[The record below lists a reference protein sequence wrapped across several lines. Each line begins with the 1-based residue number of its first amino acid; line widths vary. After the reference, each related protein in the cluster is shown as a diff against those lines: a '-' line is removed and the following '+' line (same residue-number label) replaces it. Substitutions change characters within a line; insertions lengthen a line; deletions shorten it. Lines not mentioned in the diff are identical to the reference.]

1 MERQKKSVTKSE
13 LVLTAVQLAR
23 LGEELDTARAE
34 LKRLAESGAAYDSEE
49 MKTAL
54 QSCQALNLRWS
65 ALEQE
70 YLVRKDSVTGESKA

>member
-1 MERQKKSVTKSE
+1 MKNEKGE

-54 QSCQALNLRWS
+54 QTCQALNLRWS

>member
-1 MERQKKSVTKSE
+1 MRNRKTE

-34 LKRLAESGAAYDSEE
+34 LKRLAEGGAAYDSEE

-70 YLVRKDSVTGESKA
+70 YLARKDSVTGESKA

>member
-1 MERQKKSVTKSE
+1 MKNEKGE

-34 LKRLAESGAAYDSEE
+34 LKRLVESGAAYDSEE

>member
-1 MERQKKSVTKSE
+1 MKNEKGER
-13 LVLTAVQLAR
+13 VLTAVQRAR

-70 YLVRKDSVTGESKA
+70 YLVRTDSVTGESKA

>member
-1 MERQKKSVTKSE
+1 MKNEKGE

-34 LKRLAESGAAYDSEE
+34 LKRLTESGAAYDSEE

-54 QSCQALNLRWS
+54 QTCQALDLRWN
-65 ALEQE
+65 ALEQK
-70 YLVRKDSVTGESKA
+70 YLAQKNSVTGESKA

>member
-1 MERQKKSVTKSE
+1 MKNEKGE

-70 YLVRKDSVTGESKA
+70 YLVRKESVTGESKA

>member
-1 MERQKKSVTKSE
+1 MKNEKGE

-34 LKRLAESGAAYDSEE
+34 LRRLAEGGAAYDSEE

-54 QSCQALNLRWS
+54 QTFQALDLRWN
-65 ALEQE
+65 ALEQK
-70 YLVRKDSVTGESKA
+70 YLAQKNSVTGESKA

>member
-1 MERQKKSVTKSE
+1 MRNRKTE

-54 QSCQALNLRWS
+54 QTCQALNLRWN
-65 ALEQE
+65 ALEQK
-70 YLVRKDSVTGESKA
+70 YFAQKNSVTGESKA

>member
-23 LGEELDTARAE
+23 LGEELDAARAE
-34 LKRLAESGAAYDSEE
+34 LKRLVESGAAYDSEE

-54 QSCQALNLRWS
+54 QTCQALDLRWN
-65 ALEQE
+65 ALEQN
-70 YLVRKDSVTGESKA
+70 YLAQKNSVTGESEA

>member
-1 MERQKKSVTKSE
+1 MKNEIGE

>member
-1 MERQKKSVTKSE
+1 MKNEKGE

-34 LKRLAESGAAYDSEE
+34 LKRLAESGTAYDSEE

-54 QSCQALNLRWS
+54 QAWHWTCAGTLWNRNILP
-65 ALEQE
+65 
-70 YLVRKDSVTGESKA
+70 RKTA

>member
-1 MERQKKSVTKSE
+1 MKNEKGE

-34 LKRLAESGAAYDSEE
+34 LKRLVESGAAYDSEE

-70 YLVRKDSVTGESKA
+70 YLARKDSVTGESKA

>member
-1 MERQKKSVTKSE
+1 MKNEKGE